1 MRSPRAWS
9 YVTFLASTVV
19 LGACPSTP
27 SATTDTDTDVGPTT
41 GGQTQTMG
49 STGEECPIGD
59 LGCACTQG
67 GACNDDLSCSPEQK
81 CVPGETTTTSESGP
95 DETTESTT
103 AEPVTTDSDASTT
116 GPVTPC
122 NPADGQ
128 PNVECMDIDA
138 QQPFCSDAGV
148 CGGCT
153 VLPPDGCAL
162 VDPDKPICNP
172 DDGQCVACTSDDQ
185 SLCTGA
191 TPACNPANNTC
202 EGCFEH
208 SHCPDTA
215 CDILKR
221 ECFPTDKVLYIRHG
235 LEIDKKCTNK
245 VGQGGYEEAPYC
257 NANLAIDH
265 AQSEG
270 PTSGWTFKF
279 LETDAATFHGDI
291 HIPSVDVP
299 EPISYAFVHVG
310 SFPQQELGQKQ
321 HTRLESNGPV
331 ITVGANVVA
340 YINNFSIYSISNQ
353 DDNAV
358 GVGCL
363 QNSSVFLDA
372 SYIRDTRGS
381 GIRSIGCDVYLRRSS
396 VYNSRTEGV
405 ELNCAEQHCELHM
418 INSYISD
425 NQHVQSDGG
434 GGIFAENATLDI
446 VFSGIL
452 GNNAEIDPNDMFARG
467 DSIHCVGDTVDGQI
481 RNSAIGRKPMG
492 NAMSIKCAGGDLT
505 IEHTLLDSDDFKTG
519 NNKKAGEDVLGYF
532 LTNQLSGARPIN
544 PEPPDG
550 LPKDLEFAV
559 WEKGDPQVDY
569 DGQARKAKD
578 KQIDFVGADVMGQ

>member
-9 YVTFLASTVV
+9 YVTYLASTFV
-19 LGACPSTP
+19 LGACPTSP
-27 SATTDTDTDVGPTT
+27 AATDTDSDPTT
-41 GGQTQTMG
+41 GGQVQTT
-49 STGEECPIGD
+49 STSSDDCPIGD

-67 GACNDDLSCSPEQK
+67 GACNEGLSCSPDNKCEPAEQ
-81 CVPGETTTTSESGP
+81 TTTSESGP
-95 DETTESTT
+95 DETTATTTVEPGTT
-103 AEPVTTDSDASTT
+103 ASDTSTT

-122 NPADGQ
+122 NPDDGQ
-128 PNVECMDIDA
+128 PNVECMDIDP

-153 VLPPDGCAL
+153 VLPPDGCAI

-172 DDGQCVACTSDDQ
+172 DDGQCVACTVDDQ

-191 TPACNPANNTC
+191 TPACNPVNNTC

-221 ECFPTDKVLYIRHG
+221 ECFPIDQVIYVRHG
-235 LEIDKKCTNK
+235 TEGQQECTNK
-245 VGQGGYEEAPYC
+245 VPQGGYEQAPYC
-257 NANLAIDH
+257 NANLAIEH
-265 AQSEG
+265 AQWEG

-279 LETDAATFHGDI
+279 LDTDAATFHGDI
-291 HIPSVDVP
+291 HIPSVDVG
-299 EPISYAFVHVG
+299 EPISYAFVHEG
-310 SFPQQELGQKQ
+310 SFPQQELSQLQ
-321 HTRLESNGPV
+321 YTRLQSNGAV
-331 ITVGANVVA
+331 MTVGANVVA
-340 YINNFSIYSISNQ
+340 YVNNFSIYSISNQ

-358 GVGCL
+358 GIGCL
-363 QNSSVFLDA
+363 QNSSVFLDD

-381 GIRSIGCDVYLRRSS
+381 GIRSFGCDVYLRRSS
-396 VYNSRTEGV
+396 IYKSRTEGV

-452 GNNAEIDPNDMFARG
+452 GNNAEVDLNDMFARG
-467 DSIHCVGDTVDGQI
+467 DSIHCVGDTVDGLI
-481 RNSAIGRKPMG
+481 RNSVIGRKQMG
-492 NAMSIKCAGGDLT
+492 NAMSIKCTAKLT
-505 IEHTLLDSDDFKTG
+505 FQKTLLDSEEFKMG
-519 NNKKAGEDVLGYF
+519 NHKKASEDILQYF
-532 LTNQLSGARPIN
+532 NTNTITGAKPIN
-544 PEPPDG
+544 PEPPMG
-550 LPKDLEFAV
+550 SPEDLALAI
-559 WEKGDPQVDY
+559 WTKGDPRVDF
-569 DGQARKAKD
+569 DGQARTAKD
-578 KQIDFVGADVMGQ
+578 NQIDYVGADVMGP